1 MSIDTQ
7 DEAHFKKPA
16 DTSELTGLEAF
27 AFGYDVQWPIS
38 LILNRKYFLKFF
50 NSYVI
55 DFRLIFFL
63 GKSLAC
69 YQMLLRHLLYCK
81 HVENLLTNV
90 WITTK
95 VQKSAGAETSSIYL
109 NRWLHL

>member
-38 LILNRKYFLKFF
+38 LILNRKYFFEINF
-50 NSYVI
+50 VI
-55 DFRLIFFL
+55 
-63 GKSLAC
+63 S
-69 YQMLLRHLLYCK
+69 
-81 HVENLLTNV
+81 
-90 WITTK
+90 
-95 VQKSAGAETSSIYL
+95 
-109 NRWLHL
+109 